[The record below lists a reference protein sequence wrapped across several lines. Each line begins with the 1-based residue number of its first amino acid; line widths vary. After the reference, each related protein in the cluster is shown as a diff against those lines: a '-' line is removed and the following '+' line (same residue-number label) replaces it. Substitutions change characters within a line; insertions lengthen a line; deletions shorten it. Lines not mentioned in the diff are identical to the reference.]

1 MSNRPLLPL
10 KFLAIGGGLAGL
22 ACAYALRTA
31 GHDIVIIEKND
42 ETTKTEGSIRSPPNM
57 TRILNTW
64 PGMKDFLQTH
74 ATRCSGLSF
83 RSGDASQPLGFM
95 KFHDRIMSD
104 LEADFLFVQHDDLKH
119 ELLRLCSTAGVVF
132 KHSKAVDILKS
143 AGSIAVTLEDGN
155 TLLGDIVIGADGR
168 DSWVRSFV
176 VEDELRAKH
185 VVPGANIS
193 ISTKLMREHDEL
205 SSLCDEQQY
214 TIWMGNGSSITGIF
228 DDKCETFNLTICSPY
243 TIDSP
248 DCDWYTSHP
257 VSELPFDLSGY
268 DARLQKLVQLGS
280 SCRPTV
286 HRVLEQEDVT
296 SRDGTVALVGDAAHS
311 VLIHSSQNSS
321 MAIEDAVTLG
331 KLFSR
336 LTNRKQIPVFLAA
349 YEEIRQPRTGATQTS
364 EYQSLVQIS
373 LPRGSQQ
380 EARDAQLNLTL
391 GLEFDD
397 SENLEAS
404 DLLVQAWDQYLL
416 LFSHDASEEVD
427 NWWSKWGVFTEN
439 EK

>member
-1 MSNRPLLPL
+1 MLSNHGSVLAL
-10 KFLAIGGGLAGL
+10 KFLVVGGGLAGL
-22 ACAYALRTA
+22 ACGYALRIA

-57 TRILNTW
+57 TRILSKW

-74 ATRCSGLSF
+74 AT

-143 AGSIAVTLEDGN
+143 AGSVAVTLEDGK
-155 TLLGDIVIGADGR
+155 TLLGDVVIGADGR

-176 VEDELRAKH
+176 VEDELWAKY

-193 ISTKLMREHDEL
+193 ISTKLMREHNEF
-205 SSLCDEQQY
+205 SSLCDKQQY

-311 VLIHSSQNSS
+311 VLI
-321 MAIEDAVTLG
+321 EDAVTLG
-331 KLFSR
+331 KLFSH

-380 EARDAQLNLTL
+380 EARDAQLHLTL

-397 SENLEAS
+397 FENVEAS
-404 DLLVQAWDQYLL
+404 DLLVQAWDQYLV

-439 EK
+439 EE